1 MDLTLHMFHKNY
13 SSWSLRPWLLL
24 VVAGVEFKEVMHW
37 PSESTFRAGINAVS
51 PSGKVPLLTDGD
63 VTIWESLAICEY
75 IAELFPAAKL
85 WPEDRVTRA
94 WARSASAEMH
104 AGLAELRRHCP
115 MNLAR
120 DAKLPLDPATRKDVA
135 RFEAIVADARKRF
148 GSDGPYL
155 CGRFSV
161 ADAMFAPVI
170 TRILSYRIDVNAETR
185 AYVDTMR
192 AHPAVDRWYR
202 EAAEQVKGRVAQ
214 ISPITGPEV
223 ANGVTPDQQVPDPAC
238 WAVIFESKFGGSR
251 EEYDKLAMKM
261 EELAR
266 KQPGFLSIRG
276 VRGADG
282 IGITVSYWDSLESIA
297 AWKANAEHR
306 EAQSAGRSRLYSS
319 YDLRV
324 ARVER
329 RRVHP

>member
-1 MDLTLHMFHKNY
+1 
-13 SSWSLRPWLLL
+13 
-24 VVAGVEFKEVMHW
+24 
-37 PSESTFRAGINAVS
+37 
-51 PSGKVPLLTDGD
+51 
-63 VTIWESLAICEY
+63 VTVWESLAICEY
-75 IAELFPAAKL
+75 IAELFPSAQL
-85 WPEDRVTRA
+85 WPDDRVTRA

-120 DAKLPLDPATRKDVA
+120 SAKLPLDPATRKDVA
-135 RFEAIVADARKRF
+135 RFESIVADARARF
-148 GSDGPYL
+148 GATGPYL

-170 TRILSYRIDVNAETR
+170 TRILSYGIDVNAETR

-192 AHPAVDRWYR
+192 AHPAVERWYR
-202 EAAEQVKGRVAQ
+202 EAAEQVKGRAAQ

-223 ANGVTPDQQVPDPAC
+223 VNGVTPDQQVPDAAC
-238 WAVIFESKFGGSR
+238 WAVIFESKLGGSR
-251 EEYDKLAMKM
+251 DEYDRLAARM

-282 IGITVSYWDSLESIA
+282 VGITVSYWDSLESIA
-297 AWKANAEHR
+297 AWRANAEHR
-306 EAQSAGRSRLYSS
+306 EAQSAGRTRLYES

-329 RRVHP
+329 RRIHPSH